1 MHIFSMMKHCSELV
15 FASSHLYRYE
25 KAPQNLEVEIRL
37 NSVTKPSKGKKNKN
51 K

>member
-1 MHIFSMMKHCSELV
+1 MMKHYSELV
-15 FASSHLYRYE
+15 FISSHYYHHE

-37 NSVTKPSKGKKNKN
+37 KLVTEPSKGKKNKN